1 MTTSEATAQ
10 RLVHNYLDG
19 RSMDAFMFAAAVW
32 MAHKRLT
39 GGQVPTL
46 DQRLC
51 DDIDSQAG
59 SWLGKLRDFSE
70 KLAKSKG
77 DVRRGAADAANWIVR
92 DYNMMISLADTAVR
106 FPR

>member
-1 MTTSEATAQ
+1 MTTPEATAQ

-19 RSMDAFMFAAAVW
+19 RSMDPFMFAAAVW

-46 DQRLC
+46 DRRLC

-59 SWLGKLRDFSE
+59 T
-70 KLAKSKG
+70 
-77 DVRRGAADAANWIVR
+77 VRRIRLAP
-92 DYNMMISLADTAVR
+92 SLAAL
-106 FPR
+106 PRTMGADVTTPPAGRHAPR